1 MLTRLA
7 THTDPDPS
15 RTRRVLVVED
25 DASLRLLLSAVLT
38 SRVSAFDLEVFE
50 AASFKAAKVAMQ
62 NKHGFDLVLLD
73 NYLGDGEGV
82 DLLPDLMIAAKSW
95 DRVFVPV
102 IMISGNHDQSFL
114 ASCFSRGASDYVV
127 KPFDVNL
134 LAFKVNA
141 LLESQAVQEQLAEQ
155 NSLLLELIAE
165 REQEESMARF
175 AYDYLLRRTHLV
187 DQGVFAKV
195 VSCSAFGGD
204 LVLSARTPGGRYLFM
219 LADAT
224 GHGLSAAITL
234 LPLVRVFQ
242 GMAQK
247 GFGLQQILIELNRH
261 LLSDTPDDRFVA
273 AICLEL
279 DPLRAEIKVWNG
291 GMPALLQVGQDA
303 SVSARI
309 GSSHMAL
316 GILPDELFDV
326 TLEPLSLVDTH
337 YLLMVSDGVTEQMS
351 PDQQAFGHSRL
362 EVCLRPDPGLTL
374 DVISQALEEFRVNE
388 PVLDDLSV
396 CVVAPHRVLQSL
408 SLPDH
413 SMMDSLDPLAS
424 LRHHSPFKWQL
435 SQTGPELGQ
444 HRVPLL
450 FSHFLQEMGVDQ
462 VLSERVFTI
471 LAELCANAVD
481 HGLLGLDSQI
491 KEQVDGFSTYL
502 SMRDERLAQLTDTD
516 RIDVLM
522 SWAPT
527 DESSDGSAGLI
538 LEVCDTGKGFDM
550 EEIQQ
555 RQDRMMSGRGLALVA
570 SLSTTLEV
578 LAPGN
583 LIKVRIG

>member
-7 THTDPDPS
+7 THNDPDAS
-15 RTRRVLVVED
+15 RARRVLVVED

-38 SRVSAFDLEVFE
+38 SRVSEFELEVSE
-50 AASFKAAKVAMQ
+50 APSFKAANAAMQ
-62 NKHGFDLVLLD
+62 DQHGFDLVLLD

-82 DLLPDLMIAAKSW
+82 DLLPDLMAAAKSW
-95 DRVFVPV
+95 DRAFVPV

-141 LLESQAVQEQLAEQ
+141 LLQSQTVQEQLAEQ

-187 DQGVFAKV
+187 DQGVFAQV

-219 LADAT
+219 LTDAT

-279 DPLRAEIKVWNG
+279 DPLRDEIKVWNG
-291 GMPALLQVGQDA
+291 GMPALLQVGQDG
-303 SVSARI
+303 SVMSRVC
-309 GSSHMAL
+309 SSHMAL
-316 GILPDELFDV
+316 GILSDDLFDV
-326 TLEPLSLVDTH
+326 ALEPLSLVDTH

-351 PDQQAFGHSRL
+351 PEHQPFGHRRL
-362 EVCLRPDPGLTL
+362 EMCLRADPDITL
-374 DVISQALEEFRVNE
+374 DVIMQALEHFRASE
-388 PVLDDLSV
+388 PVMDDLSV
-396 CVVAPHRVLQSL
+396 CVVAPQRVLQSL
-408 SLPDH
+408 SDD
-413 SMMDSLDPLAS
+413 SMKDELDPLTS

-435 SQTGPELGQ
+435 SQAGLELGQ

-450 FSHFLQEMGVDQ
+450 FSQFLQEMGADQ
-462 VLSERVFTI
+462 ALSERVFTI

-491 KEQVDGFSTYL
+491 KEQVDGFTTYL
-502 SMRDERLAQLTDTD
+502 ALRDERLSQLTDAD
-516 RIDVLM
+516 RIDVLL
-522 SWAPT
+522 SWTPT
-527 DESSDGSAGLI
+527 GENSHENAGLI
-538 LEVCDTGKGFDM
+538 IEVCDTGEGFDM
-550 EEIQQ
+550 QEIQK
-555 RQDRMMSGRGLALVA
+555 RQDRMMSGRGLVLVA
-570 SLSTTLEV
+570 SLSTQLEV
-578 LAPGN
+578 LPPGN